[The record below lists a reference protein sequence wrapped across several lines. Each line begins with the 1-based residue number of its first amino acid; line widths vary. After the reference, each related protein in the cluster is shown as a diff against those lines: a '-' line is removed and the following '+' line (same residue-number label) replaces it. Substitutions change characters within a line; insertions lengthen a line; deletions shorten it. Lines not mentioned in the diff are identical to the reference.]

1 MVVSA
6 RRHMGLR
13 IAVQVWGFFAFKK
26 TISHFFLSSLYWT
39 YVTAELLFHFLSNII
54 LSKTC
59 YLSLLISMIQRHTV
73 FYHFLPRHASQ
84 ENSFLICLTK
94 EKRRTLLDLRALA
107 KRLVTSIILHS
118 IQHKDS
124 FLETFGTC
132 PTFISAAWISSA
144 FRGHLLT
151 VPLFFGHNHK

>member
-13 IAVQVWGFFAFKK
+13 IAVQVWFFAFKK

-59 YLSLLISMIQRHTV
+59 YLSLLISMIQRHTA
-73 FYHFLPRHASQ
+73 FYHFLPRHASPQ

-107 KRLVTSIILHS
+107 KRLVTSIIHS

-151 VPLFFGHNHK
+151 VPLFFGCNHK